1 MSTTNFEL
9 QLNLEC
15 INGMFAINKWRI
27 NHELMLQRAGSLF
40 FRFYNSCFWRKA
52 TIITQYQVLFD
63 LNMFPTLTE
72 MPAQVALNPII
83 SNGYNLQPLFDLCF
97 ILS

>member
-1 MSTTNFEL
+1 
-9 QLNLEC
+9 
-15 INGMFAINKWRI
+15 MFAINKWRI

-40 FRFYNSCFWRKA
+40 FRLYNSCFCRKA
-52 TIITQYQVLFD
+52 TIITQYQVLFY

-72 MPAQVALNPII
+72 MPAQVALNPMI
-83 SNGYNLQPLFDLCF
+83 SYDYNLQPLFDLCF